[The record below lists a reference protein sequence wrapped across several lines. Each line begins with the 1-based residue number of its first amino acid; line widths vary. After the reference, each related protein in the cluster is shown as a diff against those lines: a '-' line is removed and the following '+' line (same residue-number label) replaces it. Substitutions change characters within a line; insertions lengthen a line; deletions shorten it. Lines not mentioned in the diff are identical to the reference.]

1 MRVLPASRTWCALLI
16 GLAATLLF
24 SVFLNGAVNTVNDP
38 SRTEPSNDVRFK
50 RDGGWSEYVQ
60 KMSTV
65 SCISSG
71 ISLLYGLINGHIAM
85 DKAVAE
91 LLNFGSVKVS
101 DIAAINKDS
110 VNAWTN
116 DLKAPGLDGTKDALD
131 LEEHT
136 VGLARMKVEMTDR
149 LFGEVPDKATY
160 FSVIDNFVNDPNMD
174 FKNLT
179 DAGKIITNTIK
190 LLNNVTGQPEVTN
203 ENYGGFL
210 IFFIKI
216 VKGLTNVEGVVSAA
230 STISSKSTSYNTLK
244 NENHPLIPLANFI
257 YFAEK
262 RTKLPTPLGTA
273 IRSEVIKNL
282 DIVSKL
288 STQSAK
294 SKSTVSHVNSL
305 LFCRLNPLKNSR
317 KYAPGLVLGLS
328 DLSNLPNA
336 TRDHLVE
343 KTVGGGKNFARF
355 GDGFKPVMEL
365 TDKLQPVDGKLRKVA
380 TQENLASIRKIVEI
394 QRTLE
399 DASVGKQEAEAVF
412 DEFRTI
418 ELSKLNLADLEHMKK
433 LMEEVN
439 NLRNAFSSIDTFA
452 SKSMTFDGLNQLK
465 EMASVSASLQVSDLP
480 KEVAKI
486 VKKLKAAKDT
496 VETVI
501 KSLKAAKEIFERLE
515 QASQAKTLA
524 TEIKSKKAKVDG
536 FYDQRDIKTQLTALN
551 NLKNATHPSEKVSK
565 AIQAAQKIR
574 ALAPSDVTNFE
585 SVVSAVSSV
594 APTLKNLP
602 TVLEDMKKKQSD
614 VVKDL
619 MGMKGA
625 KDVAEKIGKPTAM
638 VRNMQELQRVDISV
652 LKDVSHVTTALRNVS
667 DLGARAE
674 IEKKWGDHS
683 KDIASIESTL
693 QQINT
698 FKTTVQSAQPKD
710 LREIGAPL
718 ASARNVGSLSVT
730 AAAKSD
736 ALSILI
742 PFAADPK
749 VLEDLRQK
757 KEKLDELAALDLD
770 FAAYHS
776 SIAAVPLAL
785 TSLFDFLTSFL
796 KPKVQSGAAGPG
808 AGAGATAATSA
819 AAVGTVS
826 AALRRAGAET
836 AKDNTV
842 IIVIG
847 VAGAVVLG
855 GLIATGSF
863 FFFRWFKNRIKNVTK
878 IMKWVEENVKF
889 QDINCTEAT
898 SRKIVDE
905 IELHYKKMM
914 DAHKVMEL
922 RVQEKA
928 AIRSLEMI
936 RFVKKTA
943 VRLPGGGFI
952 HANVV
957 KTKDGTRFIMTQSPQ
972 RKNDED
978 YSRNTYRDFLSLLM
992 SQKPEFVVKLDPTDA
1007 YYPRTVG
1014 TSRKFGMFTVTL
1026 VKEQELA
1033 HKCTERTLKIVN
1045 TKTGKELVTTQ
1056 FACTHYSNG
1065 VPILEEGPLEIIR
1078 KVNGSKQP
1086 VVVHCTDGLGR
1097 TGSFVAMP
1105 FVVSLAKRRPDI
1117 PVQDMFVMFAEYR
1130 HNVLIKPSQVLYAIF
1145 GVNCLL
1151 CKEYKKEE
1159 EMGLERQRAL
1169 FTNTL
1174 PQFDKHN
1181 ADANAEADKD
1191 YRERNGIEE
1200 DDEQEMTNI
1209 EN

>member
-1 MRVLPASRTWCALLI
+1 MKVRLVVFAVVLI
-16 GLAATLLF
+16 GAFYLTHIISVGHYNRHEKTLPKD
-24 SVFLNGAVNTVNDP
+24 NI
-38 SRTEPSNDVRFK
+38 RFK

-101 DIAAINKDS
+101 DVAAINKDS

-203 ENYGGFL
+203 ENYGDIL
-210 IFFIKI
+210 SFFIKI

-244 NENHPLIPLANFI
+244 DENHPLIPLANFI

-262 RTKLPTPLGTA
+262 TKLPTPLGTSG
-273 IRSEVIKNL
+273 RSEVIKNL

-394 QRTLE
+394 QRALE

-418 ELSKLNLADLEHMKK
+418 RLPILNPVYFSEIKK

-439 NLRNAFSSIDTFA
+439 NLRNAFTSIDTFA
-452 SKSMTFDGLNQLK
+452 SKSMTFDGLSQLK
-465 EMASVSASLQVSDLP
+465 QTATLP
-480 KEVAKI
+480 SKIDADDVKEKMNAV
-486 VKKLKAAKDT
+486 KAAKDT

-524 TEIKSKKAKVDG
+524 KEIKSKKAKVDG
-536 FYDQRDIKTQLTALN
+536 FYDQSEMKTQLTALN
-551 NLKNATHPSEKVSK
+551 NLKDAKQPSEKVSK

-585 SVVSAVSSV
+585 WVVSAVSSV

-796 KPKVQSGAAGPG
+796 EPKKSTEASGDGGDWTGLVCGILGVVALLVILAVGG
-808 AGAGATAATSA
+808 FFLRRYRINRKKKWAKVREWIRLATFERVDQAVAYIQTIKTVISKSQQPKKLKGKA
-819 AAVGTVS
+819 AAKT
-826 AALRRAGAET
+826 R
-836 AKDNTV
+836 
-842 IIVIG
+842 
-847 VAGAVVLG
+847 
-855 GLIATGSF
+855 LILPD
-863 FFFRWFKNRIKNVTK
+863 R
-878 IMKWVEENVKF
+878 
-889 QDINCTEAT
+889 
-898 SRKIVDE
+898 
-905 IELHYKKMM
+905 
-914 DAHKVMEL
+914 
-922 RVQEKA
+922 
-928 AIRSLEMI
+928 
-936 RFVKKTA
+936 RFVDANA
-943 VRLPGGGFI
+943 VNLEGGG
-952 HANVV
+952 
-957 KTKDGTRFIMTQSPQ
+957 RMIMTS
-972 RKNDED
+972 
-978 YSRNTYRDFLSLLM
+978 
-992 SQKPEFVVKLDPTDA
+992 DPTDA
-1007 YYPRTVG
+1007 HTIDDLLYMVTVCQVEYIVQLSNFFDEITLQYVPG
-1014 TSRKFGMFTVTL
+1014 KIGRKKTFGDYEVTL
-1026 VKEQELA
+1026 KDAKEADVQKVDERDLVIRNKKTDETWQVTHLHVRSFKKRDGERQDPRKTVALVRKVLA
-1033 HKCTERTLKIVN
+1033 
-1045 TKTGKELVTTQ
+1045 GKEPRVLVHCPDGLRYSGQFVGVAFVGRLAERRTDLPPVEMFVRLHRARPGIFPFAHDIYYTLIATQ
-1056 FACTHYSNG
+1056 LFLIQEYGDEALNDPSVIWTKLDERYRKSLDSFDEIREKGDDHELDEFGDDDEEEKEVEQAQRKSYAPSKPG
-1065 VPILEEGPLEIIR
+1065 DKVKSTKRKARPQAVPIAHRIIA
-1078 KVNGSKQP
+1078 V
-1086 VVVHCTDGLGR
+1086 
-1097 TGSFVAMP
+1097 
-1105 FVVSLAKRRPDI
+1105 
-1117 PVQDMFVMFAEYR
+1117 
-1130 HNVLIKPSQVLYAIF
+1130 
-1145 GVNCLL
+1145 
-1151 CKEYKKEE
+1151 
-1159 EMGLERQRAL
+1159 
-1169 FTNTL
+1169 
-1174 PQFDKHN
+1174 
-1181 ADANAEADKD
+1181 
-1191 YRERNGIEE
+1191 
-1200 DDEQEMTNI
+1200 
-1209 EN
+1209 